1 MNTVEHVQDVHGV
14 WVLFSVL
21 VPRFDDVHYGR
32 VLRGGHHGESFSF
45 YHIYVWAIGL
55 TARVFCLL
63 QDTYVSRYTLVIA
76 GLCECLFVGWHYGAE
91 RLREETRRVSSSF
104 KSYLRN
110 L

>member
-1 MNTVEHVQDVHGV
+1 LTMCTT
-14 WVLFSVL
+14 
-21 VPRFDDVHYGR
+21 
-32 VLRGGHHGESFSF
+32 GG
-45 YHIYVWAIGL
+45 YYVVDIM
-55 TARVFCLL
+55 
-63 QDTYVSRYTLVIA
+63 DTYVSRYTLVIA

>member
-1 MNTVEHVQDVHGV
+1 VCLTLNTYRTFTAFGCCFLC
-14 WVLFSVL
+14 WCL
-21 VPRFDDVHYGR
+21 
-32 VLRGGHHGESFSF
+32 
-45 YHIYVWAIGL
+45 GL
-55 TARVFCLL
+55 TMCTTGGYYVVDIM
-63 QDTYVSRYTLVIA
+63 DTYVSRYTLVIA

>member
-1 MNTVEHVQDVHGV
+1 MCTTGGYYVVDIMV
-14 WVLFSVL
+14 
-21 VPRFDDVHYGR
+21 R
-32 VLRGGHHGESFSF
+32 VSPL

>member
-1 MNTVEHVQDVHGV
+1 M
-14 WVLFSVL
+14 L

-32 VLRGGHHGESFSF
+32 VLRGGHHGECFYL

-55 TARVFCLL
+55 TARVFCLS

-91 RLREETRRVSSSF
+91 RLREETRRVRSS
-104 KSYLRN
+104 
-110 L
+110 

>member
-1 MNTVEHVQDVHGV
+1 M
-14 WVLFSVL
+14 LFSVL

-32 VLRGGHHGESFSF
+32 VLRGGHHGECFYL

-55 TARVFCLL
+55 TARVFCLS

-91 RLREETRRVSSSF
+91 RLREETRRVRSS
-104 KSYLRN
+104 
-110 L
+110 

>member
-1 MNTVEHVQDVHGV
+1 M
-14 WVLFSVL
+14 LFSVL

-32 VLRGGHHGESFSF
+32 VLRGGHHGECFNL
-45 YHIYVWAIGL
+45 YHGHVWAIGL

>member
-1 MNTVEHVQDVHGV
+1 M
-14 WVLFSVL
+14 
-21 VPRFDDVHYGR
+21 
-32 VLRGGHHGESFSF
+32 
-45 YHIYVWAIGL
+45 
-55 TARVFCLL
+55 
-63 QDTYVSRYTLVIA
+63 DTYVSRYTLVIA